1 MTDQAAR
8 RTIRHPGPAATDR
21 WRTVACRAHPVK
33 VRLRAGLTFGD
44 AVAQGFEA
52 QGHNAGYL
60 RLENVPMAN
69 LSYVI
74 PAPAPGDGH
83 AAWYSATRRIHDR
96 PRILTAGV
104 HLGLR
109 DGAPFT
115 HCHGLWRGDSGEPA
129 MGHLLPTESKIA
141 EDCVVT
147 GWAVSGATL
156 AVEHDPETW
165 FSLFQPQASPMHEG
179 GQDALLCTL
188 QPNQDITAAVEE
200 LAEARGFAEARIEGI
215 GSVVGAC
222 FDAGPGL
229 DSYATEVFLT
239 EADFRQGQARL
250 NSISVGFDGVHRDG
264 RLTRLR
270 NSVCVT
276 AELLMIRS

>member
-1 MTDQAAR
+1 MTDQATR
-8 RTIRHPGPAATDR
+8 RTIRHPGPPAADR
-21 WRTVACRAHPVK
+21 RRAVACRAHPVK

-44 AVAQGFEA
+44 AVAQGFEE
-52 QGHNAGYL
+52 QGHRAGYL
-60 RLENVPMAN
+60 RLENVPMAH

-83 AAWYSATRRIHDR
+83 AAWYSATRHIPDR

-115 HCHGLWRGDSGEPA
+115 HCHGLWSGDRDDPV
-129 MGHLLPTESKIA
+129 MGHLLPADSEIA
-141 EDCVVT
+141 EDRVAT

-156 AVEHDPETW
+156 AVEEDSETR
-165 FSLFQPQASPMHEG
+165 FSLFRPQASPARDG
-179 GQDALLCTL
+179 GQRALLCTL

-200 LAEARGFAEARIEGI
+200 LAAEHGFAEARVEGI

-222 FDAGPGL
+222 FDEGPGL

-239 EADFRQGQARL
+239 EADIRHGQARL
-250 NSISVGFDGVHRDG
+250 SSISVGFDGAHRDG

-276 AELLMIRS
+276 AELLMIGS